1 MLALTGKELVE
12 WVDATSRNWKKLIE
26 AHPEILA
33 LPCDI
38 RETHSV
44 AQALQHIV
52 AAELRYTERLNDLPQ
67 TGYENI
73 PYDSVDAIYATHD
86 RAMAMLRPLL
96 ERDAD
101 FWETPV
107 EFATR
112 SAGTL
117 RATRRTFFVQLLTH
131 AIRHYAQLA
140 TLVRGHGIRPGFEMD
155 YLMMGLL

>member
-1 MLALTGKELVE
+1 MVALTGEELLE
-12 WVDATSRNWKKLIE
+12 WVDDTARNWKKLIE

-33 LPCDI
+33 LPCGI
-38 RETHSV
+38 RETQTV

-67 TGYENI
+67 TGYESI
-73 PYDSVDAIYATHD
+73 PYDSVEAIYATHE
-86 RAMAMLRPLL
+86 RAMALLKPLL
-96 ERDAD
+96 ERGPE

-131 AIRHYAQLA
+131 AVRHYAQLG
-140 TLVRGHGIRPGFEMD
+140 TLVREHGIKPGFEMD
-155 YLMMGLL
+155 YLMMGLM